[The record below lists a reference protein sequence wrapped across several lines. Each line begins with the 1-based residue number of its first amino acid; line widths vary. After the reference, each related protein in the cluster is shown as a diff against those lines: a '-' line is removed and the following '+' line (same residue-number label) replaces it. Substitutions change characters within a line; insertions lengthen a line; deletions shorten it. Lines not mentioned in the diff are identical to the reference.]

1 MPGHLVVVVHGIGE
15 QEAGETVDAV
25 LAGAIADHERVAPDH
40 AISVETEVMQM
51 PAEAFPP
58 PKPKTSENAEKEAE
72 TSDKKSDRE
81 MPHFPM
87 HLRHVR
93 SVKEPEA
100 PATSLVDVYW
110 ADISPAPNGQMRTL
124 IDLVRTLLGTGYLAM
139 ENARS
144 HGSRFSYRLVL
155 GFVWAFFA
163 GIASINFLLLIGLGL
178 LLFDGVAYELVR
190 DGGRPLLG
198 YNDNP
203 NVDAHF
209 LVRAEILVFLAGLLT
224 ALFGG
229 WIEFGRNATTQLLAQ
244 FARGLMFFG
253 TLAIVFSGLTI
264 GDPSFAPWFSG
275 EPAEDTPYLNH
286 FVTTVVHVLS
296 YVWLTGSVPVPS
308 DVSHQLSG
316 IASGAGRHCV
326 AAGRA

>member
-51 PAEAFPP
+51 PSEAFPP

-203 NVDAHF
+203 RMWTPIFWCGRRFWYFSPVCS
-209 LVRAEILVFLAGLLT
+209 RRFLAVGSSS
-224 ALFGG
+224 A
-229 WIEFGRNATTQLLAQ
+229 
-244 FARGLMFFG
+244 G
-253 TLAIVFSGLTI
+253 T
-264 GDPSFAPWFSG
+264 PPR
-275 EPAEDTPYLNH
+275 
-286 FVTTVVHVLS
+286 S
-296 YVWLTGSVPVPS
+296 YWRSLR
-308 DVSHQLSG
+308 
-316 IASGAGRHCV
+316 AG
-326 AAGRA
+326 